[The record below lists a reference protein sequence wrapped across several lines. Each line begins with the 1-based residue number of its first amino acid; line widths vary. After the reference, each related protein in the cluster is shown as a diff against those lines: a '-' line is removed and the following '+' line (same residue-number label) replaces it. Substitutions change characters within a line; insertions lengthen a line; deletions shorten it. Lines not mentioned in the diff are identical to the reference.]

1 MTAYTPLP
9 EAALDQ
15 LFLGARTYNGFLPKP
30 VEDATLQA
38 IVDLM
43 KWGPTSLNCCPAR
56 FVFVKSEGAKARL
69 APALSPGNLD
79 KTLKAPCVVIVAYD
93 LEFYE
98 QLPKLF
104 PQMDG
109 RSLFA
114 GKPEF
119 AQVAAFR
126 NGSLQGAYFIL
137 AARAL
142 GLACG
147 PMSGF
152 DNAKIDAAFFAGT
165 SWRSNFLVNLGY
177 GDPSSVRPRNPR
189 LDFSECARIE

>member
-1 MTAYTPLP
+1 MDTSTALP
-9 EAALDQ
+9 ETALDQ
-15 LFLGARTYNGFLPKP
+15 LFLAARTYNGFLPKP
-30 VEDATLQA
+30 VDDRTLHA

-43 KWGPTSLNCCPAR
+43 KWGPTSLNCCPGR
-56 FVFVKSEGAKARL
+56 FVFIRSETAKATL
-69 APALSPGNLD
+69 APALSAGNLE
-79 KTLKAPCVVIVAYD
+79 KTLKAPCVVVVAYD

-98 QLPKLF
+98 KLPKLF

-109 RSLFA
+109 RSIFA
-114 GKPEF
+114 GNPELS
-119 AQVAAFR
+119 QVAAFR
-126 NGSLQGAYFIL
+126 NGTLQGAYFIM

-152 DNAKIDAAFFAGT
+152 DNARIDAAFFAGT

-177 GDPSSVRPRNPR
+177 GDPAFVRPRNPR
-189 LDFSECARIE
+189 LDFDECARIE